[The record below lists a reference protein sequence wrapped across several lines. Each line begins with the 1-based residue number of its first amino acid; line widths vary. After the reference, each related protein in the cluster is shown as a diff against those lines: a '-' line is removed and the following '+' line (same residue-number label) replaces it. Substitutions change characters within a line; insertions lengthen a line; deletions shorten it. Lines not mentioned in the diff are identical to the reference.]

1 MMQGPDPTDSPVED
15 MGDDAPG
22 CGGCLLWLLRQV
34 VLLVLMVAAV
44 VAGVRL
50 ASPVVEPCPL
60 DAPPIPEF
68 EEWQTAPELYRN
80 ACVSVRGVVTG
91 QERNGDLVVESDRG
105 DYTLQVRLRGS
116 GEAFDQIAVGE
127 LVFMAGRI
135 RKHED
140 TGHYVH
146 HGVDRG
152 WWGNV
157 REHLEG
163 ALPAP

>member
-1 MMQGPDPTDSPVED
+1 MMEPGASAPPIEAI
-15 MGDDAPG
+15 GDEQPG

-34 VLLVLMVAAV
+34 VLLALMVAAV
-44 VAGVRL
+44 VAGLRL

-68 EEWQTAPELYRN
+68 EEWRTAPELYRN
-80 ACVSVRGVVTG
+80 ACVSVHGIVTA
-91 QERNGDLVVESDRG
+91 QEPGGDLVVETDRE

-116 GEAFDQIAVGE
+116 GVAFEQIAVGE
-127 LVFMAGRI
+127 LVLMTGRI

-140 TGHYVH
+140 SGYYVH

-157 REHLEG
+157 REHLED